1 VKGLNVGGPNPS
13 GRECK
18 RKRKRVRVQGDVTL
32 AVVRAAVVG
41 VGYEVSA

>member
-13 GRECK
+13 GREC
-18 RKRKRVRVQGDVTL
+18 KRKRVRVQGDVTL